1 MPFDQRAG
9 LLPLWL
15 RATAVILAGILLSV
29 WFTGEATR
37 KLDEEFLLG
46 ELRAG
51 VQRSA
56 GLLAGLLSESLV
68 TGDHATADAT
78 IKQYVST
85 WPQVTFVHVTDAGAG
100 FFAEWQQQP
109 IKFGEGI
116 LKFEGPIH
124 FGKQNFGTLSLYVDL
139 NDALR
144 SIHDHVLASQRRE
157 ALSLL
162 ALALLII
169 AVVNYVALA
178 PIRELSERAAALVAQ
193 KGAVEMPAARDEAGR
208 MEAALDLLQKLQ
220 EDGRK
225 R

>member
-1 MPFDQRAG
+1 MSFSKRIG

-46 ELRAG
+46 AMRAG

-68 TGDHATADAT
+68 TGDLATADAT

-85 WPQVTFVHVTDAGAG
+85 WPQVTFVHVTDARAG
-100 FFAEWQQQP
+100 FFTEWQQHP
-109 IKFGEGI
+109 IKFGDGI
-116 LKFEGPIH
+116 LKFEEPIR
-124 FGKQNFGTLSLYVDL
+124 FGRQDFGTLSLYVNLQDPL
-139 NDALR
+139 H
-144 SIHDHVLASQRRE
+144 SIHAHVLASQRRE
-157 ALSLL
+157 ALTLL

-169 AVVNYVALA
+169 AMASYAALE
-178 PIRELSERAAALVAQ
+178 PFRKLGDQAAALLAER
-193 KGAVEMPAARDEAGR
+193 GAIKAAESGDEVERLR
-208 MEAALDLLQKLQ
+208 AALDLLQKLQ
-220 EDGRK
+220 AK
-225 R
+225 K